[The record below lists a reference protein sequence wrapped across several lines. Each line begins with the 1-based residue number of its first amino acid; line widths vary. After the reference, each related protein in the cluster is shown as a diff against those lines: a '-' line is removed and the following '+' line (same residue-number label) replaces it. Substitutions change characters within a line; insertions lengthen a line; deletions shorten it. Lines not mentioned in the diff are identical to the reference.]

1 MANIARDI
9 FKAYDIRGIVDKT
22 LTNEAAYLIG
32 KAIATRAA
40 EKGIP
45 RIALGRDGRLSG
57 PGLMAQIQRGFTD
70 SGIDVLNVGMVA
82 TPMLYFAAINECG
95 GSGVMITGSHNPP
108 DYNGFKMMLG
118 GDTLAG
124 EAIQELLAIIEKDG
138 FVAAD
143 KQGNVTEKDISGEY
157 HNHIVGHI
165 KLKRPMKIAID
176 AGNGVGGAFAGK
188 LYKGLG
194 NEVTELFC
202 EVDGNFPNHHPD
214 PSKPKNLQDLIVEL
228 KNGEAEIGLAFDGD
242 ADRLGVVTKDG
253 NIIYPDRQLM
263 LFAQDVLSRN
273 PKAKVI
279 FDVKST
285 RLLAPWIKEHGGE
298 PVMEKTG
305 HSFIKS
311 TMKKTGALIAG
322 EMSGH
327 VFFKE
332 RWFGFDDGMYA
343 GARLLEILSAFD
355 NPSEVLNKLPQ
366 SISTPELNI
375 DLPKGSNG
383 HQVIDELAAK
393 AKFEGVTEIIT
404 IDGLRVE
411 FPNGFGLMRASNTTP
426 ILVLRFEAD
435 TQAAI
440 ERIQNQFKSV
450 IESNPNLIWPL

>member
-1 MANIARDI
+1 MATISREI
-9 FKAYDIRGIVDKT
+9 FKAYDIRGIVGKT

-32 KAIATRAA
+32 KAIAAKAA
-40 EKGIP
+40 AQNIGK
-45 RIALGRDGRLSG
+45 IALGRDGRVSG
-57 PGLMAQIQRGFTD
+57 PELMEHIQRGFTD

-82 TPMLYFAAINECG
+82 TPMLYYAAINECG

-124 EAIQELLAIIEKDG
+124 EAIQELLALIE
-138 FVAAD
+138 AD
-143 KQGNVTEKDISGEY
+143 KLTASDKKGSVTEKDISSEY
-157 HNHIVGHI
+157 HNHIVGHV

-214 PSKPKNLQDLIVEL
+214 PSKPKNLQDLIAAL
-228 KNGEAEIGLAFDGD
+228 KNSDAEIGLAFDGD

-273 PKAKVI
+273 PGAKVI

-311 TMKKTGALIAG
+311 TMKKTGALVAG

-327 VFFKE
+327 IFFKE

-355 NPSEVLNKLPQ
+355 NPSEVLNSLPQ

-375 DLPKGSNG
+375 DLPEGSNG

-393 AKFEGVTEIIT
+393 AKFEGATEIIT

-411 FPNGFGLMRASNTTP
+411 FPDGFGLMRASNTTP

-435 TQAAI
+435 SDEAI
-440 ERIQNQFKSV
+440 GRIQNQFKAV
-450 IESNPNLIWPL
+450 IESNPALKWPL

>member
-9 FKAYDIRGIVDKT
+9 FKAYDIRGIVGKT

-40 EKGIP
+40 EKGIT

-57 PGLMAQIQRGFTD
+57 PSLMAQIQRGFTD

-124 EAIQELLAIIEKDG
+124 EAIQELLAIVEKDG

-143 KQGNVTEKDISGEY
+143 KQGSVTEKDISGEY
-157 HNHIVGHI
+157 HNNIVGHI
-165 KLKRPMKIAID
+165 KIKRPMKIVID

-228 KNGEAEIGLAFDGD
+228 KNGNAEIGLAFDGD

-285 RLLAPWIKEHGGE
+285 RLLAPWIKEHGGD

-311 TMKKTGALIAG
+311 TMKKTGALVAG

>member
-1 MANIARDI
+1 MASIARDI
-9 FKAYDIRGIVDKT
+9 FKAYDIRGIVGKT
-22 LTNEAAYLIG
+22 LTDEAAYLIG
-32 KAIATRAA
+32 KAIAAKAA
-40 EKGIP
+40 EKGIT

-57 PGLMAQIQRGFTD
+57 PELMEHIRRGFTD
-70 SGIDVLNVGMVA
+70 SGINVLNVGMVA
-82 TPMLYFAAINECG
+82 TPMLYFAAVNECG

-124 EAIQELLAIIEKDG
+124 EAIQELLSIIEKDG
-138 FVAAD
+138 FARAG
-143 KQGNVTEKDISGEY
+143 KQGSVTEKDISGEY
-157 HNHIVGHI
+157 LKHITGHI
-165 KLKRPMKIAID
+165 RLKRPMNIAID

-202 EVDGNFPNHHPD
+202 DVDGTFPNHHPD
-214 PSKPKNLQDLIVEL
+214 PSKPKNLQDLIAAL
-228 KNGEAEIGLAFDGD
+228 KNGDAEIGLAFDGD

-263 LFAQDVLSRN
+263 LFAQDVLNRN
-273 PKAKVI
+273 PGAKAI
-279 FDVKST
+279 FDVEST
-285 RLLAPWIKEHGGE
+285 RLVAPWIKEHGGKAI
-298 PVMEKTG
+298 MEKTG

-311 TMKKTGALIAG
+311 AMKETGAPVAG

-327 VFFKE
+327 IFFKE
-332 RWFGFDDGMYA
+332 RWFGFDDGLYA
-343 GARLLEILSAFD
+343 GARLLEILSASD
-355 NPSEVLNKLPQ
+355 NPTEVLNNLPQ

-375 DLPKGSNG
+375 ALPEGSNG

-393 AKFEGVTEIIT
+393 AEFEGATEIIT

-411 FPNGFGLMRASNTTP
+411 FPDGFGLMRASNTTP

-435 TQAAI
+435 TQEAI
-440 ERIQNQFKSV
+440 ERIQNQFKAV